1 MYWLLKTNL
10 NNFFEEHLFLK
21 LSVETCAI
29 EQTVIQ
35 VPSKILQTKKSNSV
49 ASAADKQQDG
59 MANGTIF
66 LLVLE

>member
-1 MYWLLKTNL
+1 MAFENKFEQ
-10 NNFFEEHLFLK
+10 FFWGTSFLK

-49 ASAADKQQDG
+49 ASAADKQQDD